1 MSVFSLM
8 IMSWVAILFLACS
21 LILGWIWAN
30 GIEFA
35 ITQTKKHTIYQ
46 RAVKPE
52 PLERRYVVCGALAII
67 FFGISFGLMSVQQNI
82 AKRTYAYQTKVE
94 AKMQQA
100 YLTGKS
106 NSYIKI
112 KSVKKVDSVRKSD
125 LNNLIKA
132 TRDNTATNYQAWPS
146 KLKVMFILNGK
157 QYYNNAEKQVIYRKF
172 KSVKHKQGYQ
182 LTYVEGDVTQVGKKA
197 FYKYGAKFDKLY
209 NKPQLVIKQ
218 YQQIKMVKN

>member
-1 MSVFSLM
+1 
-8 IMSWVAILFLACS
+8 
-21 LILGWIWAN
+21 
-30 GIEFA
+30 
-35 ITQTKKHTIYQ
+35 
-46 RAVKPE
+46 
-52 PLERRYVVCGALAII
+52 
-67 FFGISFGLMSVQQNI
+67 
-82 AKRTYAYQTKVE
+82 
-94 AKMQQA
+94 MQQA

-146 KLKVMFILNGK
+146 EFKVMFMLNGK

-172 KSVKHKQGYQ
+172 KSVKHKPGYR
-182 LTYVEGDVTQVGKKA
+182 LTYVKGNVTQAGKKA